1 MDGFWAFFSWLLG
14 TELPQF
20 ELTSGHM
27 AARAVVVY
35 AAGLAMARLGK
46 RRFLAK
52 ANAFDVLLG
61 IVFGSV
67 VSRAITGSAPFVPT
81 LVAGLVLVAVHR
93 ALALVMVYLPAL
105 GHLIKAEPRVVVRDG
120 EILQDALRSSSI
132 SENDLRAALRSEA
145 SVTDLRQVKEARLER
160 NGDISVIERE
170 RPPRVLEVA
179 VEAGVQTVRIRVE

>member
-1 MDGFWAFFSWLLG
+1 MDGVWAGVSWTLG
-14 TELPQF
+14 LELPQF
-20 ELTSGHM
+20 ELTAGHM

-67 VSRAITGSAPFVPT
+67 VSRAITGSSPFVPT
-81 LVAGLVLVAVHR
+81 LVAGLVLVVAHR
-93 ALALVMVYLPAL
+93 SVAMVAIAFPWF

-120 EILQDALRSSSI
+120 EILADALRSSSI

-145 SVTDLRQVKEARLER
+145 RVTDLGMVKEARLER

-179 VEAGVQTVRIRVE
+179 VEAGVQTVRVRLE

>member
-1 MDGFWAFFSWLLG
+1 MDGFWGGVSWLLG

-67 VSRAITGSAPFVPT
+67 VSRAITGSSPFVPT
-81 LVAGLVLVAVHR
+81 LVAGLVLVVVHR
-93 ALALVMVYLPAL
+93 AFAVLAFRFPWF
-105 GHLIKAEPRVVVRDG
+105 GQLIKAKPRVVVRDG
-120 EILQDALRSSSI
+120 EILADALRSSYI

-145 SVTDLRQVKEARLER
+145 RVGDVRQVKEARLER
-160 NGDISVIERE
+160 NGDISVIECE